1 MCQNSRYEYTE
12 YSNNKINIF
21 FQIPSLEKEDVRIP
35 IFLIP
40 TQEINLDIWASY
52 SKITFQTG
60 TDKFGHRKPH
70 LYWTR
75 FFVFNRIEIPSD
87 IPETALKAYTE
98 KES

>member
-60 TDKFGHRKPH
+60 TDKFGQKTT
-70 LYWTR
+70 LILDA
-75 FFVFNRIEIPSD
+75 FFCFRRIEIPSD